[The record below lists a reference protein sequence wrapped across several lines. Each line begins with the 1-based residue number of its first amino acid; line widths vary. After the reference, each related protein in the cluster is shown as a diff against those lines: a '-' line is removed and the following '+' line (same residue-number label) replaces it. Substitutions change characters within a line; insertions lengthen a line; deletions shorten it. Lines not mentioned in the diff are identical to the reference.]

1 MRQEVR
7 RLTSE
12 LAEVLQVGRGSDEA
26 ATSRDVAA
34 ALSQLAASR
43 ARQSITNLE
52 DVLKSVGNL
61 EPSSSGE
68 EVSLEAQALVV
79 ENKKLRC
86 GSLPLECLQA
96 VKCFMLLESLRTHVG
111 SAQYAV
117 LENKKMRSGVLCCWN
132 ASGDM
137 SAVRSTL

>member
-1 MRQEVR
+1 MRQDVR

-52 DVLKSVGNL
+52 DVLESTGTL
-61 EPSSSGE
+61 EPSSSGD
-68 EVSLEAQALVV
+68 EVSLEAQALIV

-86 GSLPLECLQA
+86 GLLPLECLRA
-96 VKCFMLLESLRTHVG
+96 HVN
-111 SAQYAV
+111 SAQCTV
-117 LENKKMRSGVLCCWN
+117 VENKKLRSCVSCCWN
-132 ASGDM
+132 AYGHMAS
-137 SAVRSTL
+137 VRNTL